1 MTSDSEQSYGQSMKW
16 QPERPRWRLFPLVVS
31 WLATGV
37 ALMVAAA
44 LLPGVDIAGFWGA
57 LLVAVIVAALNAV
70 IPPVIAALRLPLT
83 LVLGFL
89 LVLIA
94 DAVILLVAARVTE
107 DVLTVDSFGW
117 ALLASLVV
125 AAVSVVL
132 AVIFGTDDTTPIRI
146 AQRIAR
152 KQGIIASTDVPG
164 IVYLEIDG
172 LALPV
177 LRRAMRD
184 GNSSTMAR
192 WLAED
197 SYKLTEWETDLSSQ
211 TGASQAGILLG
222 SNEDISA
229 FRWVEKET
237 GTLMTCSAP
246 EDCAEIERRHATGI
260 GLLVDGGASRGNL
273 LSGEAQ
279 DVILTVSRMEE
290 EKKSNPGYRAFLA
303 NGDNVTRTLVLF
315 TWEVILEWTAALRAR
330 RRDVRPRGHRGG
342 IYPLMRAALCVFVRD
357 LIVSGVL
364 TDMMRGRPAV
374 YATFSSYDE
383 VAHHSGLER
392 ADTLEALR
400 KLDDHFDHIKRA
412 CLYAPR
418 PYEIVV
424 LSDHG
429 QTQGATFKQRNG
441 YGLDEL
447 VDRSLATSD
456 VAGIAGGDEQNAMVG
471 HAFSDA
477 TGKKAKRPK
486 NDVSDR
492 DVVVLGSGNLGLIY
506 LMEERRRLTLE
517 EMNQRHPQLIPA
529 LREHPHVGWLLVR
542 SSEHG
547 AVALGARGAH
557 YLADG
562 RIEGE
567 DPLAHFSP
575 HAPHHLLRTDGFQH
589 VADIMV
595 GSFYDPHL
603 EEGCAF
609 EELISFHGGI
619 GGLQTRPFILHPV
632 RLEVPPGP
640 ILGAASVHGILAGW
654 RKSLAAGPGTAVLP
668 DAERSPSER
677 PVGQPG

>member
-1 MTSDSEQSYGQSMKW
+1 MPSDSELTYGDSMDWQS
-16 QPERPRWRLFPLVVS
+16 ERPRWRLFPLVVS
-31 WLATGV
+31 WV
-37 ALMVAAA
+37 AAAVSFMVAAGI
-44 LLPGVDIAGFWGA
+44 LPGVSIDGFWGA
-57 LLVAVIVAALNAV
+57 LLVAAIVAALNAV
-70 IPPVIAALRLPLT
+70 IPPVLAALRLPLT

-89 LVLIA
+89 LVLVA
-94 DAVILLVAARVTE
+94 DALILRLT
-107 DVLTVDSFGW
+107 DDLTDGILTVDSFGW
-117 ALLASLVV
+117 ALLTALVV

-132 AVIFGTDDTTPIRI
+132 AVMLGSDDTSSV
-146 AQRIAR
+146 RIAR
-152 KQGIIASTDVPG
+152 RIAKRQGIIARTAVPG

-177 LRRAMRD
+177 LQRAMRD
-184 GNSSTMAR
+184 GNAPNMAR
-192 WLAED
+192 WLAD
-197 SYKLTEWETDLSSQ
+197 DTHLLTEWETDLSSQ

-260 GLLVDGGASRGNL
+260 GLLVDGGSSRGNL
-273 LSGEAQ
+273 LSGEAE
-279 DVILTVSRMEE
+279 DVILTVSRMEA
-290 EKKSNPGYRAFLA
+290 EKQSNPGYRAFLA

-315 TWEVILEWTAALRAR
+315 VWELILEWIAAGRAI
-330 RRDVRPRGHRGG
+330 RRDVQPRGHRGG

-400 KLDDHFDHIKRA
+400 KLDSHFAQIDRA
-412 CLYAPR
+412 RHFAPR

-447 VDRSLATSD
+447 VERSLTRGEVS
-456 VAGIAGGDEQNAMVG
+456 GIAGGDEQSSMLG
-471 HAFSDA
+471 HAVNEA
-477 TGKKAKRPK
+477 TGKQAKRAK

-492 DVVVLGSGNLGLIY
+492 DVVVLGSGNLGLVY

-517 EMNQRHPQLIPA
+517 ELEERHPKLLPA
-529 LREHPHVGWLLVR
+529 LRAHPHVGWLLVR

-547 AVALGARGAH
+547 AVALGAGGAH
-557 YLADG
+557 YLAEG

-567 DPLAHFSP
+567 DPLALFSLN
-575 HAPHHLLRTDGFQH
+575 APRHLLRTDGFQH

-595 GSFYDPHL
+595 GSFYDPDL

-609 EELISFHGGI
+609 EELICFHGGI
-619 GGLQTRPFILHPV
+619 GGQQTRAFILHPAH
-632 RLEVPPGP
+632 LETPKEP
-640 ILGAASVHGILAGW
+640 IVGAAGVHGILAGW
-654 RKSLAAGPGTAVLP
+654 RKTLQRGT
-668 DAERSPSER
+668 DAEVPAHAEQ
-677 PVGQPG
+677 PVTHSG

>member
-1 MTSDSEQSYGQSMKW
+1 MTSDSAKSYGRSMTW
-16 QPERPRWRLFPLVVS
+16 QPQRPRWRVFPLVVS
-31 WLATGV
+31 WLGTGI
-37 ALMVAAA
+37 ALMVAAGV
-44 LLPGVDIAGFWGA
+44 LPGVDIASFWGA

-70 IPPVIAALRLPLT
+70 IPPLLAALRLPLT

-94 DAVILLVAARVTE
+94 DALILLLAARWS
-107 DVLTVDSFGW
+107 DNVLTVDNFGW

-125 AAVSVVL
+125 AAVSVII
-132 AVIFGTDDTTPIRI
+132 AVIHGMDDETPIRI

-152 KQGIIASTDVPG
+152 RQGIIASTDVPG

-184 GNSSTMAR
+184 GNAPTMAR
-192 WLAED
+192 WLAND
-197 SYKLTEWETDLSSQ
+197 SHRLTEWETDLSSQ

-237 GTLMTCSAP
+237 ATLMTCSAP
-246 EDCAEIERRHATGI
+246 ADCAEIERRHATGI
-260 GLLVDGGASRGNL
+260 GLLADGGASRGNL
-273 LSGEAQ
+273 LSGEA
-279 DVILTVSRMEE
+279 DAVILTVSRMDE

-315 TWEVILEWTAALRAR
+315 VWEVILEWTAALRAR

-342 IYPLMRAALCVFVRD
+342 IYPLMRGALCVFVRD

-364 TDMMRGRPAV
+364 TDIMRGRPAV

-400 KLDDHFDHIKRA
+400 KLDDHFAHIERA

-447 VDRSLATSD
+447 VERSLARGD
-456 VAGIAGGDEQNAMVG
+456 VESIAGGDEQHSMVG
-471 HAFSDA
+471 LAVGEA
-477 TGKKAKRPK
+477 TGKQKKRPK

-492 DVVVLGSGNLGLIY
+492 DVVVLGSGNLGLVY

-517 EMNQRHPQLIPA
+517 ELNERHPQLIPA

-562 RIEGE
+562 RIDGE

-575 HAPHHLLRTDGFQH
+575 HAPQHLLRTDGFQH

-595 GSFYDPHL
+595 GSFYDPEL
-603 EEGCAF
+603 DEGCAF

-619 GGLQTRPFILHPV
+619 GGLQTRPFILHP
-632 RLEVPPGP
+632 RQLEVPPGP
-640 ILGAASVHGILAGW
+640 ILGAATVHGILAGW
-654 RKSLAAGPGTAVLP
+654 RSSLLAGAGTAVL
-668 DAERSPSER
+668 ERSPSEQ
-677 PVGQPG
+677 PVGSPAS